1 MTVSNWS
8 ATLRR
13 GAFAGLALLL
23 AAPCSAEEALR
34 DRIRTQMGDTSYVL
48 VEDEQGA
55 RLFVFSSDG
64 NAEGSISFPQV
75 HRPFSDALK
84 RTRSSDA
91 RSRVRGLT
99 LLSGVPGDEALNA
112 ALVLLSDPHP
122 AVREEAVHLIS
133 DHPRADVESMLA
145 LARNDP
151 SPRVREA
158 VEDLLG
164 EDLIDE
170 DEDD

>member
-1 MTVSNWS
+1 MTVSSWS

-75 HRPFSDALK
+75 HRPFSDALEK
-84 RTRSSDA
+84 TRSSDA

-99 LLSGVPGDEALNA
+99 LLAGVPGDEALNA
-112 ALVLLSDPHP
+112 ALVLLSDPDP
-122 AVREEAVHLIS
+122 AVREEAVNLII
-133 DHPRADVESMLA
+133 DHPDSNIETVASIAMR
-145 LARNDP
+145 DP
-151 SPRVREA
+151 SSRVRE
-158 VEDLLG
+158 VMEDFLDDE
-164 EDLIDE
+164 ED
-170 DEDD
+170 